1 MRKSGGIKRDKKTT
15 FVYIE
20 SAQYREKRKP
30 GSRIMKKSTEQRA
43 GKNVSVAASPLSPV
57 MKILSQ
63 TLSAADRRE
72 KGNKYCSDVSISS
85 AYFVNA

>member
-30 GSRIMKKSTEQRA
+30 GSRIMKKVQNKE
-43 GKNVSVAASPLSPV
+43 GKYVSVAASPLSPV

-72 KGNKYCSDVSISS
+72 KRQ
-85 AYFVNA
+85 